1 MSAVALYFIYSL
13 SSIGHALYWYKF
25 ECTVLLS
32 STPAFPQVQAAIKKK
47 VEKQKKRTNDQGGG
61 GGGGGDAQAAARNQK
76 SKLPPMTAAEAG
88 EDSEALEEQLEE
100 LMEGPRRR
108 EKEKEKEEEPVDLLP
123 IVDSVFGQVGVC
135 VWSSSVSYSA
145 VDVYVCVLVGM
156 SDTFVTLCVC

>member
-47 VEKQKKRTNDQGGG
+47 VEKQKKRTNDQGR
-61 GGGGGDAQAAARNQK
+61 GGGDAQAAARNQK

-108 EKEKEKEEEPVDLLP
+108 EKEKEEEPVDLLP
-123 IVDSVFGQVGVC
+123 IVDSVFGQVG
-135 VWSSSVSYSA
+135 S
-145 VDVYVCVLVGM
+145 VYVCEAHL
-156 SDTFVTLCVC
+156 FHTLQWTCMCAFLYVCLTLLLPCVC

>member
-61 GGGGGDAQAAARNQK
+61 GGDAQAAARNQK

-108 EKEKEKEEEPVDLLP
+108 EKEKEEEPVDLLP

-135 VWSSSVSYSA
+135 MCVKLICFILCSGR
-145 VDVYVCVLVGM
+145 VCVRSCMYVWH
-156 SDTFVTLCVC
+156 FCYRVCVCVC